1 MMNMLKLQ
9 LNDLSFNDRHFA
21 VVFDEM
27 ARDAS
32 YLMISTRMEAD
43 VYSSAT
49 TKQILKC
56 SHYK

>member
-9 LNDLSFNDRHFA
+9 LNDLSFNDRHCA

-43 VYSSAT
+43 GTGQVSS
-49 TKQILKC
+49 
-56 SHYK
+56 